1 MRRRDMGSYGF
12 GRPSILTTRER
23 QVAVLAHCG
32 LSNKLV
38 AKKLNVSE
46 GTVKQHLHS
55 IFLKLNIRSRSAL
68 IIRELPR
75 DSRLDIAD
83 GDWLDDQR
91 EKSRI
96 NQSVVNTLWAST
108 DFGKS

>member
-1 MRRRDMGSYGF
+1 MRRKDMGSYGF
-12 GRPSILTTRER
+12 GRPSILTARER

-68 IIRELPR
+68 IIRKLPR
-75 DSRLDIAD
+75 D

-91 EKSRI
+91 EICRI